1 VLARGFAARRC
12 WVLGAALAE
21 PALSTQH
28 FASSTPASPTMRG
41 MPLQDDPKLH
51 VPPTP
56 HASLEDR
63 NLLDRPSREE
73 TLQSESWRVLRI
85 TSEFVSGFDHLAD
98 VYPAVSIFGSA
109 RTQLSD
115 RYFDLAVRT
124 AELLGRAG
132 FAIITGGGPGIMEAA
147 NKGAREAK
155 ALSIGCNIELPF
167 EQELN
172 TYCDKSM
179 TFRYFFVRKTMF
191 IKYSEAFITFPG
203 GFGTLDELF
212 GALVLIQTKKISD
225 FPVILFGSEYWAG
238 MVDWLRKRVLEA
250 NNITQEDVD
259 SIHIVDEPERVR
271 DIVVA
276 YHEKAVGKGRK

>member
-1 VLARGFAARRC
+1 MAQT
-12 WVLGAALAE
+12 E
-21 PALSTQH
+21 PT
-28 FASSTPASPTMRG
+28 
-41 MPLQDDPKLH
+41 LH

-56 HASLEDR
+56 KAALEDR
-63 NLLDRPSREE
+63 KLLDRPSREE
-73 TLQSESWRVLRI
+73 MLQSESWRVLRI

-109 RTQLSD
+109 RTPLAD
-115 RYFDLAVRT
+115 RYYEAAVRT

-147 NKGAREAK
+147 NKGAREAG
-155 ALSIGCNIELPF
+155 ALSIGCNIQLPF

-172 TYCDKSM
+172 LYCDRAM
-179 TFRYFFVRKTMF
+179 EFRYFFVRKTMF

-238 MVDWLRKRVLEA
+238 LIDWLRNRVLGA

-259 SIHIVDEPERVR
+259 SIHVVDEPEAVR

-276 YHEKAVGKGRK
+276 YHEKAVASGQ

>member
-1 VLARGFAARRC
+1 MRRM
-12 WVLGAALAE
+12 AQE
-21 PALSTQH
+21 PTIH
-28 FASSTPASPTMRG
+28 I
-41 MPLQDDPKLH
+41 
-51 VPPTP
+51 PPTGRE
-56 HASLEDR
+56 SLEDR
-63 NLLDRPSREE
+63 KLLDRPTHAE
-73 TLQSESWRVLRI
+73 TLQSETWRVLRI
-85 TSEFVSGFDHLAD
+85 TSEFVTGFDHLAD

-109 RTQLSD
+109 RTVLSD
-115 RYFDLAVRT
+115 RYYEDAVRT

-132 FAIITGGGPGIMEAA
+132 FAIITGGGPGIMAAA
-147 NKGAREAK
+147 NKGAQQAG

-172 TYCDKSM
+172 TYVDKAM

-191 IKYSEAFITFPG
+191 VKYSEAFVTFPG

-238 MVDWLRKRVLEA
+238 LIDWLRQRVLGA

-259 SIHIVDEPERVR
+259 SIHVCDEPERVR
-271 DIVVA
+271 DIVME
-276 YHEKAVGKGRK
+276 YHEKAERHGRNQASGSQLKPTEGG